1 MVSLAPHESWLWTSR
16 RYHVL
21 CRRVSKPA
29 AMDEHTIDLVRQLCT
44 RIGMVMEDEAET
56 ALIWNDSGQT
66 MLSERLN
73 GLSDAGLSIYRLAE
87 AAKVII
93 R

>member
-1 MVSLAPHESWLWTSR
+1 
-16 RYHVL
+16 
-21 CRRVSKPA
+21 
-29 AMDEHTIDLVRQLCT
+29 MDEHTIDLVRQLCT

-66 MLSERLN
+66 TPSERLDR
-73 GLSDAGLSIYRLAE
+73 LSDAGLFIYRLAE

>member
-1 MVSLAPHESWLWTSR
+1 
-16 RYHVL
+16 
-21 CRRVSKPA
+21 
-29 AMDEHTIDLVRQLCT
+29 MDEHTIDLVRQLCT
-44 RIGMVMEDEAET
+44 RIGMVMEDEVET

-66 MLSERLN
+66 ALSDRLDR
-73 GLSDAGLSIYRLAE
+73 LSDAGLSIYRLAE